1 MKEQNYA
8 PTQTEIKEFA
18 IHKKTGNF
26 AAKPLAK
33 REKPTNGKL
42 VLILPS
48 GAERDMG
55 PDYYDKPF
63 PLLQTLKKRLIQ
75 AGLGYTKDNLKIK
88 YL

>member
-1 MKEQNYA
+1 MKEENYI

-18 IHKKTGNF
+18 IHKKTGDLPKKPLIKK
-26 AAKPLAK
+26 AKPA
-33 REKPTNGKL
+33 NGRL
-42 VLILPS
+42 VLVLPS
-48 GAERDMG
+48 GVERDMG
-55 PDYYDKPF
+55 ADYYDKPF